1 MNLSDELLKPRV
13 AAALAVEAVLA
24 DGESLDE
31 AHARLLPKLHD
42 PGSRA
47 LTQAL
52 AYNALRH
59 GVAGEALLKVLTR
72 PDLEARVG
80 SLLLVGLGELRRMA
94 TAQHAAVN
102 ETVEATTALGRPQAR
117 GLVNAVL
124 RRYLREQD
132 QLEAGLAA
140 DPAVAAGLPD
150 WLYRRISDAWGERAE
165 GLIAASLEQAPM
177 WLRISQQRG
186 DTAAYLT
193 RLAEAGIEA
202 SASPLLDGAI
212 RLARGVDVVQLPGF
226 LHGEV
231 SVQDLAA
238 QLAARLLAPKPGER
252 LLDACAAPGGKTAA
266 LIDAGADASLL
277 IAADHSK
284 PRLELLKRNL
294 VRLGQRVGLITGDLA
309 DPALVRKL
317 PEFDA
322 ILLDAPCTAT
332 GVIRRHPDILWLRRE
347 SDLAATTA
355 LQARLLENLWSRVKP
370 GGRLLYAT
378 CSVLP
383 EENSQ
388 QIAAFLARH
397 PEAGLAPWPGPELG
411 VDAGPG
417 RQILT
422 GEQDADG
429 FYYALL
435 TRRAA

>member
-1 MNLSDELLKPRV
+1 MKSNELLKPRV

-31 AHARLLPKLHD
+31 AHNRLLQRLAD

-102 ETVEATTALGRPQAR
+102 ETVEASTLLGRPQAR

-124 RRYLREQD
+124 RRYLREQEE
-132 QLEAGLAA
+132 LEAGLAA
-140 DPAVAAGLPD
+140 DPAVAAGLPG
-150 WLYRRISDAWGERAE
+150 WLYRRIRDAWGERADR
-165 GLIAASLEQAPM
+165 LIAASLEQAPM
-177 WLRISQQRG
+177 WLRISRQRT
-186 DTAAYLT
+186 DTASYLA
-193 RLAEAGIEA
+193 RLADAGIEA
-202 SASPLLDGAI
+202 SASPAVDGAI
-212 RLARGVDVVQLPGF
+212 RLARGVDVAQLPGF
-226 LHGEV
+226 VSGDV
-231 SVQDLAA
+231 SVQDLSA
-238 QLAARLLAPKPGER
+238 QLAARLLAPQAGER
-252 LLDACAAPGGKTAA
+252 VLDACAAPGGKTAA
-266 LIDAGADASLL
+266 LLDAGADPALT
-277 IAADHSK
+277 IAADSNK
-284 PRLELLKRNL
+284 LRLDLLKRNL
-294 VRLGQRVGLITGDLA
+294 VRLGQRVGLVTGDLS

-322 ILLDAPCTAT
+322 VLLDAPCTAT

-347 SDLAATTA
+347 TDLAATTA
-355 LQARLLENLWSRVKP
+355 LQARLLETLWSRIKP

-388 QIAAFLARH
+388 QIAAFLGRH
-397 PEAGLAPWPGPELG
+397 PEADLAPWTGPEIG

-435 TRRAA
+435 TRRPA